1 MMAVWIALGSIA
13 VLVALII
20 WRASKL
26 GTVRE
31 AISELLT
38 LVWLFR

>member
-1 MMAVWIALGSIA
+1 MTALWISVA
-13 VLVALII
+13 VLTVLIAFVV

-31 AISELLT
+31 AIAELL
-38 LVWLFR
+38 LFLPRP